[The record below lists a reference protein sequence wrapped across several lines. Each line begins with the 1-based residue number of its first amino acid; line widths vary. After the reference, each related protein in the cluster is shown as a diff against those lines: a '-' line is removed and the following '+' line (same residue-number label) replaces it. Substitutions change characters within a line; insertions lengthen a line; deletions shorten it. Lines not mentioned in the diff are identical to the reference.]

1 MKEKHQKL
9 LKRLDRPEFQTGE
22 TLADFMAV
30 SSKTIQLMIREINEE
45 LEGAVIVSCW
55 RWLKNTTGL
64 QIRSLWICSCDIAA
78 YCLNGLE
85 RG

>member
-30 SSKTIQLMIREINEE
+30 SSKTIRLMIREINEE
-45 LEGAVIVSCW
+45 LEGAAIISA
-55 RWLKNTTGL
+55 G
-64 QIRSLWICSCDIAA
+64 A
-78 YCLNGLE
+78 G
-85 RG
+85 